1 MVDQLELSLE
11 ARARLLTVDEIYSLA
26 DAAWLKIL
34 KEDRRVER
42 KSSGIHARDLA
53 QWFSMWANTA
63 PHGGIVAIGVSDKGE
78 IEGIL
83 SASVKHIN
91 EIERAGDNCCPDAK
105 YEYKRKEV
113 TNKDGQPDQI
123 LLIRVHYNGKKVV
136 RTTDGSAFRIF
147 GIDQFHLV
155 RNAIGSPSSLCISD
169 CVWLAV
175 PQSTEWQR
183 IGHQINAA
191 MVFADGGI
199 RKLGSLIPPALIPA
213 KLKMKR
219 CCRRT
224 HALIVHFVT
233 K

>member
-42 KSSGIHARDLA
+42 KSPGIHARDLA

-63 PHGGIVAIGVSDKGE
+63 PHGGIIAIGVSDNGE

-91 EIERAGDNCCPDAK
+91 EIERTGDNCCPDAK

-113 TNKDGQPDQI
+113 INKAGQQDQI

-136 RTTDGSAFRIF
+136 RTTDGSAF
-147 GIDQFHLV
+147 V
-155 RNAIGSPSSLCISD
+155 RRGDSK
-169 CVWLAV
+169 
-175 PQSTEWQR
+175 
-183 IGHQINAA
+183 
-191 MVFADGGI
+191 
-199 RKLGSLIPPALIPA
+199 RKLSEEEIRESQSRKANCLGKGNPLSNHFQTILI
-213 KLKMKR
+213 
-219 CCRRT
+219 
-224 HALIVHFVT
+224 
-233 K
+233 